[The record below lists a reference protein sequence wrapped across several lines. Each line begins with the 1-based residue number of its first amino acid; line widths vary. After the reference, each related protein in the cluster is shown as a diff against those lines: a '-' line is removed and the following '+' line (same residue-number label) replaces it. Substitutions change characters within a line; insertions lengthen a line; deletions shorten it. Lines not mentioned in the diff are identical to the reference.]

1 VFYIDAGSRRP
12 PSLRTGGTRRY
23 VDQFREDGYIE
34 EVVWMRR
41 RYFAEEDYNAIL
53 NFGVQAGG
61 FAVVAM
67 SMIELVEKHV
77 PFDFDNKIGL
87 VNQLHD
93 AVLLS
98 VPEGRAE
105 EIKQI
110 VDETLTRK
118 VDGLDVTF
126 TAEAEIGMTWKDV

>member
-1 VFYIDAGSRRP
+1 
-12 PSLRTGGTRRY
+12 
-23 VDQFREDGYIE
+23 
-34 EVVWMRR
+34 
-41 RYFAEEDYNAIL
+41 
-53 NFGVQAGG
+53 
-61 FAVVAM
+61 M
-67 SMIELVEKHV
+67 SMLELVEKHI

-98 VPEGRAE
+98 VPEERAE
-105 EIKQI
+105 EVKQI

-126 TAEAEIGMTWKDV
+126 SAEAEIGMTWKDV

>member
-1 VFYIDAGSRRP
+1 
-12 PSLRTGGTRRY
+12 
-23 VDQFREDGYIE
+23 
-34 EVVWMRR
+34 MRR

-67 SMIELVEKHV
+67 SMLELVEQHI

-98 VPEGRAE
+98 VPEERAQE
-105 EIKQI
+105 VKEI
-110 VDETLTRK
+110 VDSTLTRR
-118 VDGLDVTF
+118 VEGLDVTF
-126 TAEAEIGMTWKDV
+126 TASAEIGRTWKDV